1 MNNYRDDYESHLF
14 IGAEGRLCRAGSP
27 VAVGAHESP
36 STDSEA
42 VFSGL
47 SASESG
53 ERISLG
59 FNSGRLTFFIE
70 FVEQERR

>member
-1 MNNYRDDYESHLF
+1 MNNYRDDHESHLS
-14 IGAEGRLCRAGSP
+14 IEAEGRFCRAGSP
-27 VAVGAHESP
+27 EAAGAQESP
-36 STDSEA
+36 SADSEA
-42 VFSGL
+42 VFSAL